1 VTIENFVAV
10 LAGLAFVSMA
20 GHVIAGIVLT
30 VGDESVPPF
39 LMITGALSGFV
50 FGSGV
55 MLL

>member
-1 VTIENFVAV
+1 MTIENFVAV